1 MAGGGADGVSYA
13 DHPQWPGIA
22 VGVPLSHTEPPMS
35 EYPEE
40 FEEGQAF
47 NAPSAASGVSLV
59 LDLAGFEGPI
69 DVLLTLAREQKLDI
83 TQISMVAL
91 ADQYLAFVAEVRR
104 RDLELAADYLVMA
117 AWLAYMKSR
126 LLLPDLNDGDEPT
139 GDEMAAA
146 LAFQLKRLE
155 SMQQAGKTLS
165 ERNKLGIEFF
175 PRGAPEV
182 FRRTFNMTYEVT
194 LFEILKAYGD
204 QQRRGQD
211 AGPLHIEAFEIYTV
225 EDALQRLRKLLG
237 PIPDWQNLFT
247 FLPSGLQDPLLY
259 RSAVAATFA
268 ASLEMAREGQVKLQQ
283 AKVFAPIFV
292 KAEARPE
299 EPANDDMIETEAT
312 DTSSQQDGIRDDQD

>member
-1 MAGGGADGVSYA
+1 
-13 DHPQWPGIA
+13 
-22 VGVPLSHTEPPMS
+22 MS
-35 EYPEE
+35 EYPED

-47 NAPSAASGVSLV
+47 DVPSAESGVSLV

-155 SMQQAGKTLS
+155 SMQEAGRKLNG
-165 ERNKLGIEFF
+165 RNKLGIEFF

-182 FRRTFNMTYEVT
+182 FRRTFNTTYEVT

-225 EDALQRLRKLLG
+225 EDALHRLRKLLG

-247 FLPSGLQDPLLY
+247 FLPSGLQNPLLY

-268 ASLEMAREGQVKLQQ
+268 ASLEMAREGQLKLQQ
-283 AKVFAPIFV
+283 AKVFAPIFIKV
-292 KAEARPE
+292 AARPDD
-299 EPANDDMIETEAT
+299 PANDAMIEPEANN
-312 DTSSQQDGIRDDQD
+312 TSFELDGG